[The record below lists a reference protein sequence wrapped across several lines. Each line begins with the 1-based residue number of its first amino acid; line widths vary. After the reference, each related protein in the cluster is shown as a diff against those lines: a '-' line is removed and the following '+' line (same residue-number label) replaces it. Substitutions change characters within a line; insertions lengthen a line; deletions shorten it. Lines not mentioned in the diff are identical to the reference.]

1 MTFFMIITGF
11 VSVADNLEAY
21 VCIMVEGKIF
31 RGLLY
36 AIPPFDWLNGST
48 LWQCNFII
56 PVWIVHYS
64 ETILYILYIHQ

>member
-21 VCIMVEGKIF
+21 VCILVETKIF

-36 AIPPFDWLNGST
+36 AT
-48 LWQCNFII
+48 LPLKFSRGGA
-56 PVWIVHYS
+56 VK
-64 ETILYILYIHQ
+64 